1 MPSLDVMV
9 LEYALS
15 LPFGLSALWVLAP
28 WSTRGGTQAVPACL
42 QTGVSG
48 QGNSRN
54 QSCKAPVRSRQQ
66 GWLQAQGTPGP
77 HQTSDP
83 SPTLSTV
90 ETPWDLGR
98 HRENQDPLEA
108 EIAIPSPASSLVL
121 PSFLG

>member
-1 MPSLDVMV
+1 MV

-15 LPFGLSALWVLAP
+15 LPLGLSAQWVLAP
-28 WSTRGGTQAVPACL
+28 WSTRGGTQAVPARL

-48 QGNSRN
+48 QGDSVYSVRN

-83 SPTLSTV
+83 SLTLSTI

-121 PSFLG
+121 PSFPG